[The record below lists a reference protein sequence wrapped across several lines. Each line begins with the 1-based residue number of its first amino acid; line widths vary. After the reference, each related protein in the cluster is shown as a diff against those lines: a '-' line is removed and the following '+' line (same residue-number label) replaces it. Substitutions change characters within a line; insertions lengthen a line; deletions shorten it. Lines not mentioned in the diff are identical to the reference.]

1 MSTTSTTT
9 RTPRLVYLV
18 TIITAIGGF
27 LFGYDTGVI
36 SGALLFIERDFN
48 LTPAA
53 EGVVVSA
60 ILVGATIG
68 ALLAGPVSDRL
79 GRRHTIIGTA
89 TVFALGSLWAAL
101 VNSAGELIA
110 ARVVLGIAV
119 GAASV
124 IVPLYIAEAAPPK
137 IRGRLV
143 ATNQL
148 LITIG
153 VLGAYLT
160 NALFAYDG
168 GWRWMFAI
176 GIIPAA
182 ALGIGIFFLPE
193 TARWLIEKGRNDDA
207 LAVLNKLRE
216 DADTA
221 SIELHDIIA
230 IRDTEKTVRR
240 RSSLRDLTQRWVRP
254 ALIAGIGVSVLGQAS
269 GVNTVIY
276 YAPSIFNDTGL
287 GRSSA
292 ILATAGI
299 GLVNVLMTIVGMW
312 LIERTGRKRLLIIGF
327 AIMALCLIVLGAALG
342 YGGGNTGVIAII
354 CLAVYI
360 AAFAVSVGVVVFVLP
375 SEVYPLAIRGSA
387 MSTTLVA
394 NWGMNFIVSLTF
406 LSLLQALGSGITFW
420 LYAAVCVLG
429 VLYAVFLVPETKGKT
444 LEQLERDFR
453 ARANA

>member
-1 MSTTSTTT
+1 MSTSSTTT

-53 EGVVVSA
+53 EGIVVSA
-60 ILVGATIG
+60 ILVGAIIG

-79 GRRHTIIGTA
+79 GRRRTIIGTA

-207 LAVLNKLRE
+207 LTVLNKLRE

-221 SIELHDIIA
+221 SIELNDIIA

-240 RSSLRDLTQRWVRP
+240 RSNLRDLTQRWVRP

-287 GRSSA
+287 GRSAA

-312 LIERTGRKRLLIIGF
+312 LIERAGRKRLLIIGF
-327 AIMALCLIVLGAALG
+327 AVMALCLIVLGAALG
-342 YGGGNTGVIAII
+342 FGGGNTGIIAII

-406 LSLLQALGSGITFW
+406 LSLLQTLGSAITFW
-420 LYAAVCVLG
+420 MYAAVCVLG